1 MFLRIAS
8 RHWLPISSLIIALG
22 AHAQSEIKTSI
33 SGSVPVATTKLG
45 IDSLTWQ
52 TLSPQQQAALA
63 PLAQTWNTLSDG
75 HKRKW
80 IALSANYSG
89 LARAE
94 QETLRSRMGDWASL
108 KPSEREQ
115 ARLNFAQSKKLPAAD
130 RTATW
135 EAYQALSP
143 EDKKKLASAGNA
155 KPTGAAVA
163 IKPVAPEKMASA
175 PEIRKATDAR
185 RALGGSSLA
194 LNRSTLLPIPA
205 KPASAPSA
213 PATN

>member
-1 MFLRIAS
+1 MFFRIVS
-8 RHWLPISSLIIALG
+8 RQLVLISSLVTALG
-22 AHAQSEIKTSI
+22 AHAQSDVKASANEP
-33 SGSVPVATTKLG
+33 VPGATTKLG

-52 TLSPQQQAALA
+52 KLSPQQQAALA

-89 LARAE
+89 LTRTE
-94 QETLRSRMGDWASL
+94 QETLQSRMGDWAAL

-143 EDKKKLASAGNA
+143 EDKKKLALEGSS

-163 IKPVAPEKMASA
+163 IKPVAPEKLASA
-175 PEIRKATDAR
+175 PVIRKATDAR
-185 RALGGSSLA
+185 QALGGSSVT

-205 KPASAPSA
+205 KPASVPTA